1 MNSDLFSSDLSFE
14 RLPLQGAEVL
24 LLRQLDLPRPAPML
38 LSELI
43 RETPWRSEEIT
54 VWGKKHL
61 QPRLTAWY
69 GDEGQNYTYSGILMN
84 PVPWTQTLLELREL
98 VESKCDEVFNSVLL
112 NYYRDGHDSMGF
124 HSDDEPELGPK
135 PTIASLSL
143 GESRLFAFKRKCRS
157 DALLVNIELA
167 SGSLLLMK
175 GVTQRNWK
183 HGIAKTSRPLGPR
196 VNLTFR
202 RIQAPN
208 DGGNRANAA

>member
-54 VWGKKHL
+54 VWGKNRL

-84 PVPWTQTLLELREL
+84 PVPWTQTLLEIREL

-124 HSDDEPELGPK
+124 HSDDEPELGPR

-175 GVTQRNWK
+175 GDTQRNWK

>member
-1 MNSDLFSSDLSFE
+1 M
-14 RLPLQGAEVL
+14 L

-54 VWGKKHL
+54 VWGKNRL

-84 PVPWTQTLLELREL
+84 PVPWTQTLLEIREL

-124 HSDDEPELGPK
+124 HSDDEPELGPR

-175 GVTQRNWK
+175 GDTQRNWK